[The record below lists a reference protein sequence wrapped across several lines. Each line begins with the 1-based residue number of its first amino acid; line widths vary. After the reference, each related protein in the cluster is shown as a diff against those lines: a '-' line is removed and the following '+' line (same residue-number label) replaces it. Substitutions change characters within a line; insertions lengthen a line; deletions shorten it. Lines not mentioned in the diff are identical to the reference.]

1 MDGILISQCPYMF
14 EIFDQPIW
22 LAVTPMDTNVKESL
36 EDGAHVT
43 LLAIPSI
50 FCSVDGALQYLAF
63 T

>member
-1 MDGILISQCPYMF
+1 MF

-22 LAVTPMDTNVKESL
+22 LAVTPMDTNAKESV

-43 LLAIPSI
+43 LLAIPPI